1 MNDRLD
7 SELSLKA
14 IAGFAIGLLVVLAA
28 SAVFLWYFS
37 KFLRGQE
44 EALDPA
50 APALEAARAPY
61 KPPGPLLQAD
71 PEAELEALRA
81 EEDAVLEGYA
91 WVDEAAGLARVPIE
105 RAITLMVGDSGPAEP
120 ADAEPEPAEE
130 EH

>member
-1 MNDRLD
+1 MSERLD

-14 IAGFAIGLLVVLAA
+14 IAGFAIGLLVVLAV

-61 KPPGPLLQAD
+61 KPPGPLLQSD
-71 PEAELEALRA
+71 PVKEMEALRA
-81 EEDAVLEGYA
+81 EEDAILHTYA
-91 WVDEAAGLARVPIE
+91 WVDEAGGIARVPIE
-105 RAITLMVGDSGPAEP
+105 RAITLMVGDSGPAQPVGAPPE
-120 ADAEPEPAEE
+120 ASEAE
-130 EH
+130 H